1 MVTLCSPLV
10 VENIALVSN
19 TKGSVSPETT
29 IAIIA
34 QYRLSPGGE
43 LLIEIKIL
51 TAMILQIN
59 TAF

>member
-1 MVTLCSPLV
+1 MLTLWSLLV
-10 VENIALVSN
+10 LENIIIFSN
-19 TKGSVSPETT
+19 TNGSGSAGTT
-29 IAIIA
+29 IALIA